1 MENLSSKDA
10 RNLTRAIQGSAIFFN
25 EEMLGGEFWEK
36 QEEIARSVKD
46 NRYTTVRACHD
57 VGKTYVAARIVLWF
71 LYSFPQSIVVTTAPT
86 MRQVEN
92 LLWRE
97 LRSAH
102 EKAIS
107 YLGGEPLKTRLDIA
121 SDWYAIGASSADPD
135 KLQGFHAASGR
146 ILIVVD
152 EAAGVPEPAFEAI
165 EGMMTSE
172 EARMLMIGNPTSD
185 TGSFRQSHHSWDHAN
200 KIHISAFDSPNF
212 KNNGIRTLE
221 DLDKVNLDKIEIVNK
236 FLVSPRWVK
245 EKKEA
250 WGVDSPM
257 FQARVLGNFPSQ
269 SANTIIP
276 LNYIELAA
284 TDEQREKLEAK
295 AIANNEPFNLGVDV
309 ARFGNDNTVL
319 TPRYGGFV
327 PEQSKHPY
335 TSITDTV
342 ALIKLFSRPRP
353 DGIYIDVDGLG
364 GGVFDILYNEG
375 YDFIMQVHNN
385 GSPIADDSGLKFD
398 SLRSQLWWRARLMFI
413 AGELA
418 IPNDEKLIMQLSTRQ
433 YKFTAKGLF
442 AAETKDEWKKR
453 HKGKSC
459 DEADSFIY
467 SLADI
472 LGNESRVQAS
482 AGKDIS
488 ELIRERARK

>member
-1 MENLSSKDA
+1 MENPSTRDERKLIRASQLSP
-10 RNLTRAIQGSAIFFN
+10 TFFVN
-25 EEMLGGEFWEK
+25 NVLGTGLWEK
-36 QEEIARSVKD
+36 QVEIAESIKK

-57 VGKTYVAARIVLWF
+57 VGKTYVAARIALWF
-71 LYSFPQSIVVTTAPT
+71 LYSHPRSIVVTTAPT

-97 LRSAH
+97 LRAAH
-102 EKAIS
+102 ENALED
-107 YLGGEPLKTRLDIA
+107 LGGEPLKTRLDITA
-121 SDWYAIGASSADPD
+121 DWYAIGASSADPD
-135 KLQGFHAASGR
+135 KLQGFHAASGH
-146 ILIVVD
+146 ILIIVD
-152 EAAGVPEPAFEAI
+152 EAAGVHEPAFEAI

-172 EARMLMIGNPTSD
+172 DARMLMIGNPTSE
-185 TGSFRQSHHSWDHAN
+185 TGSFRASHHSWDHAY
-200 KIHISAFDSPNF
+200 KVHISAFDSPNF
-212 KNNGIRTLE
+212 KNNGIKTIQDLQKV
-221 DLDKVNLDKIEIVNK
+221 DLDKVEIVND

-245 EKKEA
+245 EKITA

-269 SANTIIP
+269 SSNTIIP
-276 LNYIELAA
+276 LNYLEVASS
-284 TDEQREKLEAK
+284 EEHREKIKELSK
-295 AIANNEPFNLGVDV
+295 GQPFYLGIDV

-319 TPRYGGFV
+319 TPRYGGYI
-327 PEQSKHPY
+327 EKQSVHPY

-353 DGIYIDVDGLG
+353 NGIYIDVDGLG
-364 GGVFDILYNEG
+364 GGVYDVLYNEN
-375 YDFIMQVHNN
+375 YDGIMQIHNR
-385 GSPIADDSGLKFD
+385 SRPIPDDSGLKFD
-398 SLRSQLWWRARLMFI
+398 SLRSQLWWRARLMFE

-418 IPNDEKLIMQLSTRQ
+418 IPDDDKLIMQLSTRQ

-442 AAETKDEWKKR
+442 AAESKDDWKKR

-472 LGNESRVQAS
+472 LGNESKVQAS
-482 AGKDIS
+482 AGKNIS
-488 ELIRERARK
+488 QRVNERARK